1 MLTKISSAAD
11 RMTGSWIVAAVLLA
25 LLAVAS
31 ATAEGS
37 STVAGVSEGGLAA
50 ADVPAQSAPLAAP
63 SAAPLV
69 PASIPAGEETIVAIV
84 EADGFMPP
92 EN

>member
-11 RMTGSWIVAAVLLA
+11 RMTGSWIVAAVMLA

-37 STVAGVSEGGLAA
+37 STAAGVSEGGLAA
-50 ADVPAQSAPLAAP
+50 ADVPAQYAP
-63 SAAPLV
+63 SAAPSIQ
-69 PASIPAGEETIVAIV
+69 ASIPAGEETIVAIV